1 MTIIQYSS
9 DRFIVTKMLC
19 ILSLKSLFS
28 DEKLAI
34 MSNSSNT
41 AEQQPEQAEIE
52 YTYLLT
58 SNKTHI
64 LEWFSILYLYFSH
77 TYDIKFIII
86 KNNRCIL

>member
-1 MTIIQYSS
+1 MQYSS
-9 DRFIVTKMLC
+9 DRYNFAKIMC
-19 ILSLKSLFS
+19 IISLRSLFS

-58 SNKTHI
+58 SNKTNI
-64 LEWFSILYLYFSH
+64 LEWFSILYLCY
-77 TYDIKFIII
+77 
-86 KNNRCIL
+86 

>member
-1 MTIIQYSS
+1 MIQYSIE
-9 DRFIVTKMLC
+9 RFNVTKMMC
-19 ILSLKSLFS
+19 ILSLRSLFS

-64 LEWFSILYLYFSH
+64 LEWFSILYLCY
-77 TYDIKFIII
+77 
-86 KNNRCIL
+86 

>member
-1 MTIIQYSS
+1 M
-9 DRFIVTKMLC
+9 MC
-19 ILSLKSLFS
+19 ILSLRSLFS

-52 YTYLLT
+52 SYLLT

-64 LEWFSILYLYFSH
+64 L
-77 TYDIKFIII
+77 
-86 KNNRCIL
+86 